1 MTQIPGQGS
10 FEFEPTPQPPEVEGL
25 DLERRISTS
34 GLIKYFAEA
43 RNLSEAGVNPD
54 FIEYLKPL
62 TLEAGLYVPEG
73 KTDRDIDT
81 ARGPVIFPAA
91 EYKVLTKSPIHIAST
106 ASVGVKK
113 ARQNDMDKESL
124 V

>member
-62 TLEAGLYVPEG
+62 T
-73 KTDRDIDT
+73 
-81 ARGPVIFPAA
+81 PV
-91 EYKVLTKSPIHIAST
+91 S
-106 ASVGVKK
+106 
-113 ARQNDMDKESL
+113 
-124 V
+124 